1 MGIFDKIKNIFKNPK
16 KPTASIIASESRM
29 VYDTNGILHAIPLT
43 QWRDDMKMDE
53 IKSFPLVNEPMTV
66 FADSGMQIHPF
77 GVPPPV
83 DYSILWTYFKYT
95 PEIIAIIRAIV
106 EDIMSDGWNLEGG
119 RNNRLKAEK
128 FLMKNYAKEQIAS
141 MLFDALITGDGYLY
155 VQRLSRMEV
164 KGRIDSILGREEI
177 KSMLGSD
184 EIKHEMGT
192 RIFDSLDM
200 EEDIFTARSFIAV
213 PSSTLKAKFDKNG
226 NVSEWVQKVGARINK
241 LSPDELI
248 HFRLL
253 RLDGKFYGFSPLAS
267 ILKDMDILANVKDY
281 ARYFFE
287 KGGVPN
293 YLFIMP
299 NETPD
304 SPNYKNFQKTLQLFS
319 SLANKY
325 KNLIVTGEVE
335 AKELNKLSKDM
346 EFRELAKYLTQ
357 VLIMTWGVP
366 VSRLSDVGL
375 GDKVQARGSTV
386 STEGYYRKI
395 SYYQDI
401 LEDLINMELLAPFK
415 VKMKFKK
422 TYLQDEIREVQ
433 VAKIMT
439 DTAEQ
444 RMSLG
449 LWDREQAGKYLGMEK
464 EDLPTKEDIT
474 EMRELMTNGGGTTPF
489 GQSKMN
495 NFQMLSESSEKI
507 GQAADKQSAA
517 LNVKAISN
525 VYGKKYPELDKLRKR
540 REHPETE
547 DRLDEL
553 EDKVDHLAKS
563 L

>member
-1 MGIFDKIKNIFKNPK
+1 MGILDKVGKIFKNPK
-16 KPTASIIASESRM
+16 KPTASIVTENNRM
-29 VYDTNGILHAIPLT
+29 IYDTDGLLHAIPVT
-43 QWRDDMKMDE
+43 QWKDDLKMDE
-53 IKSFPLVNEPMTV
+53 IKAFPLVNEPMTV
-66 FADSGMQIHPF
+66 FADSGAYVHPF

-83 DYSILWTYFKYT
+83 DYGILWTYFKYT
-95 PEIIAIIRAIV
+95 PELVAIVRAIV
-106 EDIMSDGWNLEGG
+106 EDIMSDGWLLEGG
-119 RNNRLKAEK
+119 RNNRIKAEK

-141 MLFDALITGDGYLY
+141 MLFDTLITGDGYLY
-155 VQRLSRMEV
+155 IQRLSKYEV
-164 KGRIDSILGREEI
+164 KGKIDSILDRPEI
-177 KSMLGSD
+177 KSIIGD
-184 EIKHEMGT
+184 ELKEEMGT
-192 RIFDSLDM
+192 RIFDSLDID
-200 EEDIFTARSFIAV
+200 EDIFTARSFLAV

-226 NVSEWVQKVGARINK
+226 NVYEWVQRVGARWNTLK
-241 LSPDELI
+241 PDELI

-267 ILKDMDILANVKDY
+267 ILKEMDILANVKDY

-335 AKELNKLSKDM
+335 AKELNRFSKDM

-401 LEDLINMELLAPFK
+401 LEDLINIELLAPFK
-415 VKMKFKK
+415 VRMKFKK

-449 LWDREQAGKYLGMEK
+449 IWDREHAGKYLGMEP
-464 EDLPTKEDIT
+464 EDLPTKEEIQKDQEIM
-474 EMRELMTNGGGTTPF
+474 MRGSGTTPF

-495 NFQMLSESSEKI
+495 NFQLLSESSEKI
-507 GQAADKQSAA
+507 GQAQDKQAAA
-517 LNVKAISN
+517 LDSGKSLTA
-525 VYGKKYPELDKLRKR
+525 VYGKTYPELDKLRKR
-540 REHPETE
+540 KDSPDYE
-547 DRLDEL
+547 DRLDDL
-553 EDKVDHLAKS
+553 EDKVEKLSK
-563 L
+563 